1 MSVKVNRSLLEAAN
15 AAGYQDLS
23 RRYIAELNKP
33 RIRLPSI
40 VGFVGAVGVGI
51 VVGRVIP

>member
-1 MSVKVNRSLLEAAN
+1 MAEGVGSLTTFSRKPAPW
-15 AAGYQDLS
+15 
-23 RRYIAELNKP
+23 RRYISELNKP

-40 VGFVGAVGVGI
+40 VGFVAAVGVGL